1 MWRAAT
7 RERARRTLQS
17 WLRRRPAL
25 TVVLAVGAAAS
36 VVAGASGA
44 ASGPRLNGISA
55 RANARSTSVLI
66 EASEPVAYSTSRPDP
81 LTILVDLRNV
91 TATGVVNHVEQGAQG
106 IIAAV
111 TVEETRE
118 PDGAAVARVRLRLAQ
133 PAQHTVRSARNV
145 IEVEIDPQPPQT
157 EVKTVA
163 AAKLGPVPGKTPVS
177 RPEPRAPAADARGAS
192 PATVL
197 RKISAAMVAGTL
209 SVTLAGDGLLVAAA
223 VEQTLAPPYKLVLD
237 FEGVKTEA
245 PAMTRIDQEPVQR
258 VRIGAYR
265 ANPPTTRV
273 VFDLSRRARYR
284 LEADGRDLRVVFDP
298 PAAASSVEPPAA
310 PPAAAPPAPAGVASA
325 DPMAALKQRLAS
337 QQAAAPAAAPAAP
350 PAQEPSAAA
359 PDKAAEP
366 AAPPAP
372 QGTPPVKTGM
382 PQGKQYTGH
391 PVSLDFAGLD
401 LRAVLR
407 VFTEFTGLN
416 IVIDPTVTG
425 SVDVVLKEVP
435 WDQALDMILRS
446 NKLGWTLDGTI
457 VRIAPLTVL
466 SEEEAQRRR
475 LADEQALSG
484 ELKTLTKPLSYAK
497 GDEIRPLLEK
507 SELLSKRGTVQFDA
521 RTNTL
526 IIRDLA
532 DRLGPVVELVATL
545 DKPEL
550 QVEIEAR
557 IVRTTSDYARA
568 LGVDWSFTGRMAPDL
583 ANTTGLAF
591 PNSVGGSGGVSLPA
605 AATND
610 ITSKV
615 RLSLGSV
622 NGSFNLDIAL
632 SALEKQ
638 GKARVLLQPRV
649 LMQNNVEGY
658 IMRGQ
663 QIPYTTAQAGAA
675 IGGSSALLTP
685 ATVQFKDAALSLKVT
700 PQVTAAGTVFMK
712 IEVENSFPN
721 YAVTRPEQP
730 NPAIDTQKASTR
742 VLVPDGAT
750 TVIGGIY
757 ETSEDSKTGRT
768 PGMHRIP
775 LLGWLFKNE
784 DKKTENNELLIFIT
798 PRIIRVQ

>member
-7 RERARRTLQS
+7 RGRARQTLRS
-17 WLRRRPAL
+17 WVRRRPAL
-25 TVVLAVGAAAS
+25 AVVLAVGAAAS
-36 VVAGASGA
+36 VVIGASA
-44 ASGPRLNGISA
+44 AVSGPRLNGISA
-55 RANARSTSVLI
+55 RANAHSTSVLI

-91 TATGVVNHVEQGAQG
+91 TATGVVNHVERGAQG
-106 IIAAV
+106 ALAAV
-111 TVEETRE
+111 TVEERRE
-118 PDGAAVARVRLRLAQ
+118 PDGTSVARVRLQLTQAAQ
-133 PAQHTVRSARNV
+133 STVRSARNV
-145 IEVEIDPQPPQT
+145 IEVEINPQT
-157 EVKTVA
+157 PVKTTA
-163 AAKLGPVPGKTPVS
+163 AARLGVVPGKTLGPPPGPGVS
-177 RPEPRAPAADARGAS
+177 AEDARGAL

-197 RKISAAMVAGTL
+197 RKITAADLAGSL
-209 SVTLAGDGLLVAAA
+209 AVTLAGDGRLVAST
-223 VEQTLAPPYKLVLD
+223 VEQTTASPYKLVLD
-237 FEGVKTEA
+237 FEGVKHEV
-245 PAMTRIDQEPVQR
+245 PAVTPMDREPVQR
-258 VRIGAYR
+258 VRVGAYR

-284 LEADGRDLRVVFDP
+284 LEPEGGDLRVFFDP
-298 PAAASSVEPPAA
+298 PSA
-310 PPAAAPPAPAGVASA
+310 PPATQPPSAGPPAPSGVASA
-325 DPMAALKQRLAS
+325 DPMAALKQLLAS
-337 QQAAAPAAAPAAP
+337 QLAAAPSAAPGAAP
-350 PAQEPSAAA
+350 MPATAEQA
-359 PDKAAEP
+359 P
-366 AAPPAP
+366 PPAP
-372 QGTPPVKTGM
+372 QGAPPAQTGM
-382 PQGKQYTGH
+382 PQGRQYKGH
-391 PVSLDFAGLD
+391 PVSLDFEGLD

-446 NKLGWTLDGTI
+446 NKLGWTLEGTI

-466 SEEEAQRRR
+466 AEEEAQRRK

-484 ELKTLTKPLSYAK
+484 ELKTLTRPLSYAR

-532 DRLGPVVELVATL
+532 DRFGPVTELISTL

-568 LGVDWSFTGRMAPDL
+568 LGVDWSFTGRMAPAL
-583 ANTTGLAF
+583 GNTTPLAF
-591 PNSVGGSGGVSLPA
+591 PNAVGGSGGVSLPA

-622 NGSFNLDIAL
+622 NGSFNLDVAL
-632 SALEKQ
+632 SALEKE

-721 YAVTRPEQP
+721 YAVTRAEQP
-730 NPAIDTQKASTR
+730 NPAIDTQRATTR

-757 ETSEDSKTGRT
+757 ETSEDTKAGRT

-775 LLGWLFKNE
+775 LIGWLFKNE
-784 DKKTENNELLIFIT
+784 SKTTQNNELLIFIT